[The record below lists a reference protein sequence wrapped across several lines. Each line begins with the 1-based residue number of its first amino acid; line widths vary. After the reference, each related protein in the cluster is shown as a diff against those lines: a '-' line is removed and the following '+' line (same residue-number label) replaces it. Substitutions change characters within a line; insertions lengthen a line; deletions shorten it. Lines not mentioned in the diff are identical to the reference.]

1 MKSKMLLEKIMLMD
15 SIVEA
20 KIYHINENSYDL
32 NTHQIGFNSFIKETI
47 NNNLKTN
54 KANFLFI

>member
-1 MKSKMLLEKIMLMD
+1 MKSKMLLEKIMRMD
-15 SIVEA
+15 NIVEA

-32 NTHQIGFNSFIKETI
+32 NTHQIGLNSYIKETI
-47 NNNLKTN
+47 NNNLKTD